1 MISFNKLN
9 LEVKSENPQ
18 RGVSR
23 MHFYSSRLNLLNAL
37 LVSTAL
43 ASCGQSPDDIA
54 TMRVAIDEQ
63 ILMDTHDVDV
73 ADADP
78 LPFAQFEA
86 ALLVAVSQNELYR
99 AALAAETAAKAQV
112 DVASSGTRP
121 QISSSLNAG
130 LIQDASSNNG
140 DVEKGAIA
148 GVNLS
153 QLIYDGGETTANVNR
168 ANAEVLIAEADRMV
182 RGNDVASRASQAW
195 VDVWKHQSRAELLAS
210 RLTKLNELVGQIER
224 MAANGMVDRSVVDSA
239 TRERLEFEMVDLNI
253 QADLQDAELRFARL
267 FNTSPAR
274 LRLPENVVTAT
285 DIRAAVGAPRQAPE
299 LQLSAAELIV
309 ARSAVARAEAGFEPR
324 IRLQAGL
331 RSPVDQQ
338 DDANG
343 SLGLVVE
350 YVIGDGGRRQSQ
362 LESATA
368 QMQRSEAQFTASKQA
383 FETEMNIS
391 VARLDAIERSLPVVT
406 QREALAAERIE
417 TLQSQLAT
425 GQTGLSQL
433 IDAEIQ
439 LYRVRDQLVT
449 MRAEREILF
458 LTTGARLGLLA
469 RQIGLLDADS

>member
-331 RSPVDQQ
+331 RSPVDEQ

-343 SLGLVVE
+343 SLGVVVE

>member
-253 QADLQDAELRFARL
+253 QADLQDAELRFERV

-331 RSPVDQQ
+331 RSPVDEQ

-343 SLGLVVE
+343 SLGVVVE

>member
-1 MISFNKLN
+1 M
-9 LEVKSENPQ
+9 
-18 RGVSR
+18 
-23 MHFYSSRLNLLNAL
+23 
-37 LVSTAL
+37 
-43 ASCGQSPDDIA
+43 
-54 TMRVAIDEQ
+54 
-63 ILMDTHDVDV
+63 
-73 ADADP
+73 
-78 LPFAQFEA
+78 
-86 ALLVAVSQNELYR
+86 
-99 AALAAETAAKAQV
+99 
-112 DVASSGTRP
+112 
-121 QISSSLNAG
+121 
-130 LIQDASSNNG
+130 
-140 DVEKGAIA
+140 
-148 GVNLS
+148 
-153 QLIYDGGETTANVNR
+153 
-168 ANAEVLIAEADRMV
+168 
-182 RGNDVASRASQAW
+182 
-195 VDVWKHQSRAELLAS
+195 
-210 RLTKLNELVGQIER
+210 
-224 MAANGMVDRSVVDSA
+224 
-239 TRERLEFEMVDLNI
+239 
-253 QADLQDAELRFARL
+253 
-267 FNTSPAR
+267 
-274 LRLPENVVTAT
+274 VTAT

-331 RSPVDQQ
+331 RSPVDEQ

-343 SLGLVVE
+343 SLGVVVE
-350 YVIGDGGRRQSQ
+350 YVIGDGDRRQSQ

>member
-267 FNTSPAR
+267 FNTSPSR

-331 RSPVDQQ
+331 RSPVDEQ

-343 SLGLVVE
+343 SLGVVVE